1 VSNKGGARGRRT
13 RAESEQT
20 RRRILDR
27 AERLF
32 ARKGYRGVSVR
43 EISAACGVRPFTLQH
58 HFGSK
63 LDLYREVFFRWD
75 DEVLRRVSGAL
86 AAGGP
91 FPALVGLVVDELFD
105 FFLTKRDWVAVAA
118 RAALGEGLPPGV
130 LPEDLGWVR
139 FMQTAM
145 RRRRVAGQ
153 RLDPR
158 LLLITVEGVLNN
170 HVLSSARYR
179 ALFGRDVTD
188 PRLNARTR
196 RHLKQVLLAL
206 VAPEAPGPSRPP
218 RRPAERARPR
228 GGPGRRS
235 VR

>member
-1 VSNKGGARGRRT
+1 VSNKLPARGRRT
-13 RAESEQT
+13 QAESEQT

-32 ARKGYRGVSVR
+32 ADKGYRGVSVR

-75 DEVLRRVSGAL
+75 DEVLRRVSAAL
-86 AAGGP
+86 AVGGDL
-91 FPALVGLVVDELFD
+91 ADLVGSVVDELFG
-105 FFLTKRDWVAVAA
+105 FFLSKRDWVAVAA

-130 LPEDLGWVR
+130 VPEDLGWVR
-139 FMQTAM
+139 FMQTTM
-145 RRRRVAGQ
+145 RRRRVPGQ

-170 HVLSSARYR
+170 HVLSPARYH
-179 ALFGRDVTD
+179 AFFGRDVTD

-196 RHLKQVLLAL
+196 NHLKQVILSL
-206 VAPEAPGPSRPP
+206 VGPE
-218 RRPAERARPR
+218 PAVRARRRARTAKPARRRAAR
-228 GGPGRRS
+228 G
-235 VR
+235 